1 MAYALGSFETCA
13 MLEPTKK
20 SPSAL
25 SLIPNRQSND
35 PHSNRTSASSTGNLI
50 RRARRQSVPSLHH
63 NMTSNQPA
71 PSNPVQFRAEPDSP
85 ISLHEWQRS
94 INDRIKSPFRGGFY
108 QSTPSPPPPVPKVPY
123 SAVGINAPSSTP
135 SGSVRNSM
143 SNSVSHKSLSQ
154 SVTSNLSAALSSV
167 TSPASRRKSR
177 ALSPSD
183 FKHGRDTDQ
192 TSLTSGDSPTPPAT
206 TGLQQGY
213 VDVESGNSLNAEKML
228 EQAMQFH
235 RQRRNQQRFGGAPSL
250 KSKASSLS
258 AKESKESI
266 PSSPAQG
273 HTSPAPRSGAT
284 LPAMR
289 VNTTSPPN
297 LSIASFEVLI
307 KELEQEE
314 EERKRKRP
322 ETPVPVPSQ
331 PEPVFSPKEPIT
343 ALVEVATP
351 IPQPRERVP
360 NPLNA
365 AKRRSTGSILSSPLT
380 PTFPLDKENS
390 SPFHHDRKVSIT
402 GNHRRGISIASF
414 GSEQSDSKRNSA
426 HELTFNFVDWSNG
439 GCGVSERRAS
449 REYNAMMVRSNSTV
463 GSVFGEIDVSRRLS
477 SYNFGRRGS
486 VF

>member
-1 MAYALGSFETCA
+1 

-25 SLIPNRQSND
+25 SLIPNPNRPSND
-35 PHSNRTSASSTGNLI
+35 SRSNRTSASSTSTLM
-50 RRARRQSVPSLHH
+50 RRARRQSVPSIYH
-63 NMTSNQPA
+63 NLTSHQPA

-94 INDRIKSPFRGGFY
+94 INDRIKSPFPGEFY
-108 QSTPSPPPPVPKVPY
+108 QATPSPPPPVPKVPY
-123 SAVGINAPSSTP
+123 GTVSMYAPSSTP
-135 SGSVRNSM
+135 PATNRNTMPTSA
-143 SNSVSHKSLSQ
+143 SHKSLSQ

-167 TSPASRRKSR
+167 TSSSSRRKSR

-183 FKHGRDTDQ
+183 LKRVRDADQ
-192 TSLTSGDSPTPPAT
+192 TSLTSGDSITPPAT

-213 VDVESGNSLNAEKML
+213 FDVEPENSLNAEKVL

-250 KSKASSLS
+250 KSKASTLS
-258 AKESKESI
+258 AKESKASA

-273 HTSPAPRSGAT
+273 HASPAPRSGAT

-289 VNTTSPPN
+289 SNATSPPN
-297 LSIASFEVLI
+297 LSIASFDVLI
-307 KELEQEE
+307 KELEAEE

-322 ETPVPVPSQ
+322 ETPVPAPSQ
-331 PEPVFSPKEPIT
+331 LTPVGSKEPVSAP
-343 ALVEVATP
+343 VEIPTP
-351 IPQPRERVP
+351 PTPQARARRP

-380 PTFPLDKENS
+380 PTIPLDKENS
-390 SPFHHDRKVSIT
+390 SPLPRDRKVSIT
-402 GNHRRGISIASF
+402 GGHPRRISVASF

-439 GCGVSERRAS
+439 GCGVADRRAS
-449 REYNAMMVRSNSTV
+449 REYSAVMVRSDSTV
-463 GSVFGEIDVSRRLS
+463 SSVFGEIDESKRLS

>member
-1 MAYALGSFETCA
+1 

-25 SLIPNRQSND
+25 SLIPNPNRPPNESR
-35 PHSNRTSASSTGNLI
+35 SNRTSASSTSTLM
-50 RRARRQSVPSLHH
+50 RRARRQSIPSLHH
-63 NMTSNQPA
+63 NNTSNQPA

-94 INDRIKSPFRGGFY
+94 INDRIKSPFPGEFY

-123 SAVGINAPSSTP
+123 GTVSMYTPYPTP
-135 SGSVRNSM
+135 SGSIRNTMPTSI
-143 SNSVSHKSLSQ
+143 SHKSLSQ

-167 TSPASRRKSR
+167 TSPSSRRKSR

-183 FKHGRDTDQ
+183 LKRVRDADQ
-192 TSLTSGDSPTPPAT
+192 TSLTSGDSITPPAT

-213 VDVESGNSLNAEKML
+213 FDVEPENALNAEKVL

-250 KSKASSLS
+250 KSKASTLS
-258 AKESKESI
+258 AKECKDST

-273 HTSPAPRSGAT
+273 HASPAPRSGAT

-289 VNTTSPPN
+289 LNATSPPN

-307 KELEQEE
+307 KELEAEE
-314 EERKRKRP
+314 EERKRKRQ
-322 ETPVPVPSQ
+322 ETPVPVPSPQ
-331 PEPVFSPKEPIT
+331 TPVSVKEPT
-343 ALVEVATP
+343 VSAPVEAAAAPTP
-351 IPQPRERVP
+351 QARARRP

-390 SPFHHDRKVSIT
+390 SPVPRDRKVGVS
-402 GNHRRGISIASF
+402 GGHPRRISVASF

-426 HELTFNFVDWSNG
+426 HELTFNFVDLSNG
-439 GCGVSERRAS
+439 GCAATDHRAS
-449 REYNAMMVRSNSTV
+449 REYSAVMVRSNSTV
-463 GSVFGEIDVSRRLS
+463 SSVFGDMDESRRLS